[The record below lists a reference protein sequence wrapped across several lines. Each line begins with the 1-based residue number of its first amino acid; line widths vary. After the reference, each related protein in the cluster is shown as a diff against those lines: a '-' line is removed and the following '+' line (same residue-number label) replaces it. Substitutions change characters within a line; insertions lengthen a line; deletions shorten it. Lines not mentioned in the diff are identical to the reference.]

1 MNNLRNP
8 SGPRQGRTRF
18 VPQLEALEDRNCPSF
33 IAFEGHTLL
42 IRGDN
47 TADTISITDS
57 GNGTVSGTIDGQSA
71 TGTAIHNIV
80 VHTGGGDDTLTYTL
94 TNPLTTAEHLQINMG
109 SGKDSA
115 TLDFSPGITDTH
127 LKVDFTGGRGDDTL
141 TTKFGPIM
149 DSQIYFRANLGKG
162 ADMFDG
168 TLLGNIMGD
177 SAVRFLVQGSKGADT
192 LGFHADST
200 NIDAG
205 ASLAVNLR
213 GGKGDDTINF
223 DYMGVLNG
231 HLRLN
236 ADGGKGNDT
245 IDATATLNAGSMG
258 EFLGRVKGGQG
269 TNNLT
274 FDVIDNSGGMAD
286 VDAFL
291 FSHAGDTVTNTPN
304 VVVVQPHADD
314 AGHAG
319 HGSHGDHD

>member
-8 SGPRQGRTRF
+8 SRPRHSRTRF

-33 IAFEGHTLL
+33 IAVEGHTLL

-94 TNPLTTAEHLQINMG
+94 TNPLTSAEHLQINMG

-168 TLLGNIMGD
+168 SLLGNIMGD
-177 SAVRFLVQGSKGADT
+177 SAVRFLVQGGKGEDT
-192 LGFHADST
+192 L
-200 NIDAG
+200 
-205 ASLAVNLR
+205 
-213 GGKGDDTINF
+213 
-223 DYMGVLNG
+223 
-231 HLRLN
+231 
-236 ADGGKGNDT
+236 
-245 IDATATLNAGSMG
+245 DATATLNAGSMG

-314 AGHAG
+314 GGHAG
-319 HGSHGDHD
+319 HGS

>member
-168 TLLGNIMGD
+168 SLLGNIMGD
-177 SAVRFLVQGSKGADT
+177 SAVRFLVQGGKGADT

-205 ASLAVNLR
+205 ASLGVNLL

-245 IDATATLNAGSMG
+245 INAAATLNAGSTG
-258 EFLGRVKGGQG
+258 EFQGRVRGGPG
-269 TNNLT
+269 TDKLT
-274 FDVIDNSGGMAD
+274 FNVFDNSGGTAD
-286 VDAFL
+286 VDALL
-291 FSHAGDTVTNTPN
+291 FAHPGDTITNTPN
-304 VVVVQPHADD
+304 VKVVEP
-314 AGHAG
+314 
-319 HGSHGDHD
+319 HGDHD